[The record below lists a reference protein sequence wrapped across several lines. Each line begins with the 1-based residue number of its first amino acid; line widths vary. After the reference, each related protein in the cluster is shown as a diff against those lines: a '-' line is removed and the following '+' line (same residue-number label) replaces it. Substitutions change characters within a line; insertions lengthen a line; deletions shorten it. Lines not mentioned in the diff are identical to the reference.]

1 MNERAKLLRVSAI
14 IASILTI
21 LCTMFIVTFCVK
33 DGFTIY
39 PYFGLLVAFVS
50 CIRLWK
56 MFLDEK
62 NNHRKSV

>member
-1 MNERAKLLRVSAI
+1 MNERAKLLRVSAS

-21 LCTMFIVTFCVK
+21 LCSMLILYVK
-33 DGFTIY
+33 NDSEIY
-39 PYFGLLVAFVS
+39 PYIGLLVAFVS